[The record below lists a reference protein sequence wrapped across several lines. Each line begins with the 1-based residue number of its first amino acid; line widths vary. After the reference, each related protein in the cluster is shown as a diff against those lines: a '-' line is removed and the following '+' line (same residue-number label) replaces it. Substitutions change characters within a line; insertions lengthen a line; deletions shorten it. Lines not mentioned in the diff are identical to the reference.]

1 LLRRFHA
8 STPFPRVRPV
18 VALYTPNAIFGHR
31 YRACMRA
38 PAHVVVGRAQ
48 STSCLSS
55 LGSVHV
61 PHSYPLPDRP
71 ISSPFATDRKH
82 TIRPDGQKFCVRR
95 LASATS
101 LCGRRVRRWRAHMC
115 VVGSGRRSASAKL
128 LSRSGHCFNAMLPK

>member
-18 VALYTPNAIFGHR
+18 VALYTPNATFGHR

-101 LCGRRVRRWRAHMC
+101 LCGRRVRRWRAH
-115 VVGSGRRSASAKL
+115 VRRRLRPAE
-128 LSRSGHCFNAMLPK
+128 RIC